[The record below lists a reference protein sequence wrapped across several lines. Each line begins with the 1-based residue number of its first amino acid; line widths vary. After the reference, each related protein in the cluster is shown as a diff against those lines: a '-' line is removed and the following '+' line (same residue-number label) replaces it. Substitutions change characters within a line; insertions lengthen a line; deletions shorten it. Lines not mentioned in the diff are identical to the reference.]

1 MDVQAQGSFLA
12 TLLASAQSGGA
23 RQWLK
28 TLRSEALERANALS
42 VPTTRDEDWRF
53 TDLAPLYRLA
63 LHAPGPD
70 AAVDVTPHLI
80 AEAGVTLVFV
90 NGSFHEDLSR
100 GLAGSGLDVVRLRGD
115 FSDADWISS
124 HLGRIATSAQDAF
137 SAANTAA
144 MQDALALRVSRGRS
158 LGAPVHCLFLT
169 TEGGVLTHPRV
180 LLVAEPGSDA
190 MIIEDHV
197 GTADTA
203 YCTNAVVEI
212 AVGDNAEV
220 RHVRLQREGKAAY
233 HIGTSAASVARDG
246 RYRNWSVALGAR
258 LSRHNAHVRQEGPGT
273 HFEMDGLA
281 LLAHRQ
287 LADTHSFIDHATAH
301 GTSRQLHKCVV
312 ADGAHAVFN
321 GRILVREGAQ
331 QTNSAQE
338 SRNLLLSDK
347 AKVDTKPQLE
357 IFADDVKCAH
367 GATVGQLEAE
377 EVFYLRSRG
386 LSEPVARNLLTYAF
400 AADIV
405 DRIPVPSLV
414 RVLRARIIE
423 RTGGPEIP

>member
-1 MDVQAQGSFLA
+1 MDVQSQGSFLA
-12 TLLASAQSGGA
+12 TLLAAAQSGGA

-28 TLRSEALERANALS
+28 ALRSEALERANARS

-53 TDLAPLYRLA
+53 TDLSPLYRLS
-63 LHAPGPD
+63 LRAPD
-70 AAVDVTPHLI
+70 VSTAVDIAPHLI
-80 AEAGVTLVFV
+80 DEAGVTLVFV
-90 NGSFHEDLSR
+90 NGGYREDLSR
-100 GLAGSGLDVVRLRGD
+100 GLPDGGLECVRLRGD
-115 FSDADWISS
+115 FTDADWIAA
-124 HLGRIATSAQDAF
+124 HLGRIAGFEHDAF
-137 SAANTAA
+137 TAANTAA
-144 MQDALALRVSRGRS
+144 MQDTLALRLRRGHV
-158 LGAPVHCLFLT
+158 LAAPIHCLFLT
-169 TEGGVLTHPRV
+169 TEEGVLTHPRV
-180 LLVAEPGSDA
+180 LFVVEPGSEA
-190 MIIEDHV
+190 TLVEDHV
-197 GTADTA
+197 GATDSA
-203 YCTNAVVEI
+203 YCSNAVFEI
-212 AVGDNAEV
+212 AVGENAGV
-220 RHVRLQREGKAAY
+220 RHIRLQREGKAAY
-233 HIGTSAASVARDG
+233 HIGTSATIVARDG
-246 RYRNWSVALGAR
+246 RYGSWSVALGAR
-258 LSRHNAHVRQEGPGT
+258 LSRLNASVRQDGPGT

-281 LLAHRQ
+281 LLATRQ
-287 LADTHSFIDHATAH
+287 LADTHSFIDHAAPH

-331 QTNSAQE
+331 RTDSAQE

-414 RVLRARIIE
+414 RALRARIIE

>member
-12 TLLASAQSGGA
+12 TLLAAAQGGGA

-28 TLRSEALERANALS
+28 SLRAGALERANAVS

-53 TDLAPLYRLA
+53 TDLSSLYRLS
-63 LHAPGPD
+63 LHVPGP
-70 AAVDVTPHLI
+70 AAPVDVAPHLV

-90 NGSFHEDLSR
+90 NGAFREDLSR
-100 GLAGSGLDVVRLRGD
+100 GLAGSGLDCVRLRGE
-115 FSDADWISS
+115 FADAEWISG
-124 HLGRIATSAQDAF
+124 HLGRIAAFDLDAF
-137 SAANTAA
+137 SAANTAV
-144 MQDALALRVSRGRS
+144 MHDALALRVPRGRS
-158 LGAPVHCLFLT
+158 LEAPVHCLFLT

-180 LLVAEPGSDA
+180 LVVAEPGSDA
-190 MIIEDHV
+190 MILEDHV
-197 GTADTA
+197 GTTDAA
-203 YCTNAVVEI
+203 YCTNAVVEF
-212 AVGDNAEV
+212 AVGENAEV

-246 RYRNWSVALGAR
+246 RYRNWSVAFGAR
-258 LSRHNAHVRQEGPGT
+258 LSRHNANVRQDGTGT

-281 LLAHRQ
+281 LLATRQ
-287 LADTHSFIDHATAH
+287 LADTHSFIDHGAPH

-414 RVLRARIIE
+414 RALRGRIIE